1 MAVDFFEIGRG
12 GTSRARKID
21 YSKALDPLAKKIETR
36 VKESKAKTEAL
47 INSMPQGVAIDK
59 VPEELRGQVTD
70 FLAKNK
76 QEYVDASR
84 VIASGIRPTDQR
96 YIDAM
101 ATINGVSSKFQNLSN
116 QLEDIALKRQA
127 ALDGRDHS
135 KGAFDWE
142 ISDHEGLANGS
153 MYASFSLQDDGSFTY
168 ISNDGKTKKWSD
180 YSNTF
185 QTNSA
190 GQEAYIN
197 LENLVINNASK
208 GVEFNRKTYEV
219 AFDGII
225 KTLKTDGARD
235 FVFSDEKFLEE
246 QTNEKFGTPEYEKA
260 VSALRNKGNFE
271 SILKKYKK
279 YAVDELSKVHITPYN
294 NYSNRQKSFSG
305 TKSDEAQAVKYNNLK
320 NNYNSFFNST
330 SSVGAG
336 RTPAPEPPSPQEQ
349 INWFNSNVN
358 RNIKI
363 VHNPKDENGDVQKG
377 FYEVAVYNDGSQELK
392 LISSGNVL
400 KFEDFSLLIDYRQIP
415 VNR

>member
-279 YAVDELSKVHITPYN
+279 YAVDELSKVHVTPYN
-294 NYSNRQKSFSG
+294 NYNNRQKSFSG

-320 NNYNSFFNST
+320 NNYNNFFTST